1 MDDSTMKDSGLQSPV
16 FSLRRQPA
24 VSHRRPKTGDRRLVT
39 FVIFVTFVVVLF
51 VPIVV
56 LAAGGGTIKG
66 HVKLTGKPPGN
77 VIIRMGMDPMCSKA
91 NAGKRVI
98 QEAVL
103 VTADGSLANVFVKV
117 QGSFPGA
124 AVPGQPVTIDQRGCV
139 YLPRVVGARVGQTV
153 QVHNG
158 DALLHNVHG
167 LSAGANGFNV
177 SQPSAGMTYQFRPKQ
192 EEMLRLKC
200 DVHGWMTA
208 FVGIVSHPY
217 FAVSGGEG
225 TFEIHDVP
233 AGTRTVE
240 AWHERYGPLKKT
252 VKVTAGGTTSV
263 EFAYTGNE
271 PPPR

>member
-1 MDDSTMKDSGLQSPV
+1 MHGSMRNNYGLQSPV
-16 FSLRRQPA
+16 SGLRWQPA
-24 VSHRRPKTGDRRLVT
+24 VSHRRPTTGDRRRVACVT
-39 FVIFVTFVVVLF
+39 CVSFVVSVF
-51 VPIVV
+51 VPVVV

-77 VIIRMGMDPMCSKA
+77 VIIRMGMDPMCTKA

-117 QGSFPGA
+117 DGSFPGA
-124 AVPGQPVTIDQRGCV
+124 PVPRQAAVIDQRGCV
-139 YLPRVVGARVGQTV
+139 YVPRVVGVRVGQTV

-158 DALLHNVHG
+158 DMLLHNVHA

-177 SQPSAGMTYQFRPKQ
+177 GQPSAGMKYEFRPKQ

-208 FVGIVSHPY
+208 FIGIVSHPY

-225 TFEIHDVP
+225 TFEIRDVP

-240 AWHERYGPLKKT
+240 
-252 VKVTAGGTTSV
+252 
-263 EFAYTGNE
+263 
-271 PPPR
+271 